1 MLGSIDVFLQ
11 IPFSEISDI
20 LNEIVIASNWS
31 SFVDEL
37 SSYLALDWLWNV
49 WHLCAGP
56 RKVEW
61 QTPLRTDG
69 VQMMV
74 IFLVDASAAASL
86 FFFPI
91 CSHERTICCST
102 NVVSF
107 FCAALSSMGTT
118 KWQLH
123 QAFLFPILTYAI
135 DQKTQQSV
143 ISSLNS
149 QFLIDTSLLWRLY
162 MHIMCLH

>member
-1 MLGSIDVFLQ
+1 MHVGAIQPCDRALV
-11 IPFSEISDI
+11 
-20 LNEIVIASNWS
+20 
-31 SFVDEL
+31 VDDL
-37 SSYLALDWLWNV
+37 VATGGTLRAAMNLL
-49 WHLCAGP
+49 GP

-74 IFLVDASAAASL
+74 IFLADASAASSL

-91 CSHERTICCST
+91 CSHERTICCSI
-102 NVVSF
+102 NVISF

-135 DQKTQQSV
+135 DQKAQRYV

-149 QFLIDTSLLWRLY
+149 QF
-162 MHIMCLH
+162 